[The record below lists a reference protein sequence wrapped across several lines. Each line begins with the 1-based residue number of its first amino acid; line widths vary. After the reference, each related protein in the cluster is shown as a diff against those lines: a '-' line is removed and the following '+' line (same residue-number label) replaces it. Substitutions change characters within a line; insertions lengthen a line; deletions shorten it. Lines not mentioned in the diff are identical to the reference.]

1 MKRIYRGG
9 RRMLVNKIRKFEIFT
24 SINIILATIIGIYA
38 QDITYYIVGD
48 TLTTTALLYCLIIVT
63 VISNVLFLTPPLL
76 IYNGIKKSKL
86 SKRVFI
92 RYLMVDTIIGS
103 LTSVW
108 SLFVLIM
115 CWG

>member
-1 MKRIYRGG
+1 MFI
-9 RRMLVNKIRKFEIFT
+9 NKVRKFEIFV

-48 TLTTTALLYCLIIVT
+48 TLARTSLLYCLTIVT
-63 VISNVLFLTPPLL
+63 VISIVLFLTPPLL
-76 IYNGIKKSKL
+76 IYNGIKQSKL
-86 SKRVFI
+86 SKPVFI
-92 RYLMVDTIIGS
+92 KYLMADAIIGS
-103 LTSVW
+103 LTSIW

>member
-1 MKRIYRGG
+1 MFI
-9 RRMLVNKIRKFEIFT
+9 NKVRKFEIFIV
-24 SINIILATIIGIYA
+24 INIILATIIGICA

-48 TLTTTALLYCLIIVT
+48 TLASTSLLYCLTIIT
-63 VISNVLFLTPPLL
+63 VISIVLFLTLPLL
-76 IYNGIKKSKL
+76 IYNEIKKSKL

-92 RYLMVDTIIGS
+92 KYLMVDAIIGS